1 MESTINITNEQAGAI
16 IENLFHNSPFFM
28 INKRLFNYF
37 DKNWAVIALL
47 TEFLDKEGMF
57 IQKDIIQKK
66 GDPFYHLE
74 KYIEE
79 SIGLSPHM
87 QRICLDILKEKQIIS
102 IERKGI
108 PARNYYSI
116 NHKEL
121 VRIFSI
127 VEKTKPLIC
136 RYLAARHLNNE
147 NAVAEGKPTDSEGKP
162 TDVDIKQLNIYYNK
176 NENINIDTNT
186 FLFNKLKR
194 KEGFSPSEKNP
205 IQPVEEIP
213 SQSKGRLNRR
223 ILTKAG
229 KLRSLSIIKRYQ
241 EVPVKEI
248 RVSPIIRDLLEHW
261 LELKLYLPKE
271 HTKLF
276 MEGVSKLKKLLSGT
290 LFGQQFNADQI
301 KASMDRFA
309 LAALDPDFEPSKPAY
324 KKILA
329 KMSPSAFI
337 ENLYSVGEKSFFLKY
352 TKEEPQ
358 ASRDI
363 EHLLADKYPTMTK
376 NLINLYREKVLSN
389 SKIKFNAKEE
399 NCFIRTSQMIHKF
412 FKDNSSQINHYSMPS
427 DSEKVQY
434 LWEALLADVGEG
446 SANIR
451 KITPGWFCSDATF
464 HHRYPAYLT
473 QQGVLYFEEDTDSLS
488 SLSSR
493 QEDIDPFGLYD

>member
-1 MESTINITNEQAGAI
+1 MENNLIVFRNDHNKNYKTINLSCVQDKELSWKAKGI
-16 IENLFHNSPFFM
+16 H
-28 INKRLFNYF
+28 NYF
-37 DKNWAVIALL
+37 ITRPNKWKINIEDL
-47 TEFLDKEGMF
+47 TKRSTDGTTKLYSGINELITSGYLFRIVKRGEG
-57 IQKDIIQKK
+57 
-66 GDPFYHLE
+66 
-74 KYIEE
+74 
-79 SIGLSPHM
+79 
-87 QRICLDILKEKQIIS
+87 KQIQQWGFFTTETKATSEYVNKCLELEGSEWS
-102 IERKGI
+102 IYNRSSNDKKRVPDYLEIDNLEIGFHT
-108 PARNYYSI
+108 PI
-116 NHKEL
+116 NNKKEN
-121 VRIFSI
+121 SNKKK
-127 VEKTKPLIC
+127 E
-136 RYLAARHLNNE
+136 NNE
-147 NAVAEGKPTDSEGKP
+147 NFSSKEE
-162 TDVDIKQLNIYYNK
+162 K
-176 NENINIDTNT
+176 NRETS
-186 FLFNKLKR
+186 FS
-194 KEGFSPSEKNP
+194 SPSPRNSP
-205 IQPVEEIP
+205 INTLPI
-213 SQSKGRLNRR
+213 SHKLNRR

-229 KLRSLSIIKRYQ
+229 KLRSLSIIKRHQ

-248 RVSPIIRDLLEHW
+248 RVSPVIRDLLEHW

-271 HTKLF
+271 NTKTF
-276 MEGVSKLKKLLSGT
+276 MEGVTKLKKLLSGT
-290 LFGQQFNADQI
+290 LFGQQFNVEQI
-301 KASMDRFA
+301 KVSMDRFA